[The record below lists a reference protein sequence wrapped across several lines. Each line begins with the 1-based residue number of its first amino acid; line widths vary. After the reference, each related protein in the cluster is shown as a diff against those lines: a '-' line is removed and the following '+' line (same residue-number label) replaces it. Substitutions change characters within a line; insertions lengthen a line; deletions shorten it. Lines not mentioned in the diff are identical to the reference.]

1 MLSDTVSPGA
11 LACSETF
18 VPLFPDRLGI
28 APMCTFFNAL
38 VILSYNQTLCSL
50 LGIERAALY
59 ARLLLVGLETN
70 AMGANV

>member
-1 MLSDTVSPGA
+1 
-11 LACSETF
+11 
-18 VPLFPDRLGI
+18 
-28 APMCTFFNAL
+28 MCTFFNAL